1 MADELLLREGL
12 RVQGDSRTT
21 AKQSGSQAAGQ
32 TPPASETPAQTE
44 DQGQPAPETPAQQAA
59 EACCCNFIKPSFM
72 HFSTAPGGG
81 GLCLESGTS
90 QQQPG
95 EGFSVKGKQ
104 GPEVAEASE
113 GGGGGSRQDHQRQR
127 EIGRAS
133 CRERV

>member
-1 MADELLLREGL
+1 M
-12 RVQGDSRTT
+12 
-21 AKQSGSQAAGQ
+21 
-32 TPPASETPAQTE
+32 
-44 DQGQPAPETPAQQAA
+44 
-59 EACCCNFIKPSFM
+59 KPSFV

-113 GGGGGSRQDHQRQR
+113 GGGSLSIVGGLI
-127 EIGRAS
+127 IGDVAVSLNWAS
-133 CRERV
+133 VEVLFYAAVTLLASLAHRDA